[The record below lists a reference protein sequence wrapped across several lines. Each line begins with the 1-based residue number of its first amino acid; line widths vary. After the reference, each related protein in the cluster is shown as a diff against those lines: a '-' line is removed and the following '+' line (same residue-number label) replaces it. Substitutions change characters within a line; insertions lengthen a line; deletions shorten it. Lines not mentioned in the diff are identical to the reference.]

1 MIFRRRETR
10 FRAWSV
16 QQSRMGK
23 KIQIEKPE
31 VATGKDEKIPEKF
44 LNDIPPL
51 LSSYFYYIS
60 KIGKRERER
69 YGKPFIEYIKILEKS
84 GRFREMGHRDCAQ
97 KSAPFN
103 CNHAEHRESFVD
115 SPLPLLPPPSGL
127 ECWGKLSDFWDME
140 IPDRPV
146 GGGGRTSSRKERWS
160 NFPPMKLNTMIERC
174 NIRMEIPIFW

>member
-44 LNDIPPL
+44 LNDIPLL

-60 KIGKRERER
+60 KIGKREREI
-69 YGKPFIEYIKILEKS
+69 KSFIEYIKILEKS
-84 GRFREMGHRDCAQ
+84 RWYRFREMGHRDCAQ

-115 SPLPLLPPPSGL
+115 LSSSLWTGMLGETVRLLGRGNSWST
-127 ECWGKLSDFWDME
+127 CWRIGE
-140 IPDRPV
+140 
-146 GGGGRTSSRKERWS
+146 GGGRERRAGKKDDLTSPRW
-160 NFPPMKLNTMIERC
+160 N
-174 NIRMEIPIFW
+174 